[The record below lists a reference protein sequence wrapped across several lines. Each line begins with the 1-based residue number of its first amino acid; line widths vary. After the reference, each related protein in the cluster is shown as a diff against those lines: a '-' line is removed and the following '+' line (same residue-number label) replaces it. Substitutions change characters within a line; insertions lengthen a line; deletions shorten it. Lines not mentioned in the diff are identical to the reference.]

1 MPARRDISKIL
12 VIGSGPIVIGQAC
25 EFDYSGS
32 QACKA
37 LKKEG
42 YEVVL
47 INSNPATIMT
57 DPEFADKTYI
67 EPIEKEIVKKII
79 EKEKPDAVLPTMGGQ
94 TALNIIREL
103 NKDDYFSNNP
113 IKILGASPKSIDVA
127 EDRELFAQAMNEI
140 GLETPFSIIVD
151 DKTNLEKLS
160 MDVKYPLILRPFY
173 TLGGTGGG
181 IVDNKEEFI
190 SKVQNAVDLSPV
202 SKTLVEE
209 SLIGWKEFEFE
220 VVRDKFDNSIIVC
233 SIENLDPMGVH
244 TGDSI
249 TIAPAL
255 TLTDKEYQKLRNH
268 SIAILRK
275 IGVETGGS
283 NVQFAVNPKNGKI
296 LIIEM
301 NPRVSRSSA
310 LASKATG
317 FPIAKIAALLAI
329 GYTLDELENDI
340 TKVTPASFEPVIDYI
355 VTKIPKFNF
364 EKFQGTPKLLN
375 TAMKSVG
382 EIMSIGRTFK
392 ESILKALYSIEGD
405 NLGFDLSHELLNL
418 KDEEIKKELKIQRP
432 DRLTIV
438 AEAIRREI
446 DLLEINNLTH
456 IDMFFLREIEEI
468 ISLEKEI
475 VKSRG
480 EFDNDLLLKAKKLGF
495 SNTHLANL
503 CKIDI
508 EKIYSLLKNYNAKTV
523 YKRVDTC
530 GNEFDSSTAYLYST
544 FADDINDFSCES
556 RPDEKEK
563 IIILG
568 SGPNR
573 IGQGIEFDYCCVQ
586 AVKSF
591 QNMGFQTIMINCNP
605 ETVSTDYDTSDKLYF
620 EPLDFEYVKYVIDK
634 ENTNGEVKG
643 VVVQF
648 GGQTPLRIA
657 NKLKEFGYRILGTS
671 FEAIDI
677 SEDRERFQKLI
688 KKVGLKQPKSDISI
702 GTKELISKS
711 AKLNFPILL
720 RPSYVLGGRMME
732 KMNSIED
739 VQNYIDQNYWAL
751 ENNVILIDEF
761 LKDAKEVDID
771 ILRDADGNTM
781 IAGIMEHIEEA
792 GIHSGDSACSIP
804 PFSLSKKTISSI
816 KNFSISLAKELKTVG
831 LMNIQYA
838 IKDEEIF
845 ILEANPRASRTIPFL
860 AKAIGIP
867 FIKIAAELIAGK
879 KLSNENIKFKPESLS
894 YYAIKEAVFVF
905 NKFPNT
911 DVILGPEMKS
921 TGEVMGIDEN
931 FEMAYLK
938 SQIGAGQKLSK
949 IENIFISVKDEDKEE
964 VSLVAKLLVDNGYIL
979 LSTRGTHDFLQK
991 KGVSSKLINK
1001 VAEGSPHVV
1010 EYIKENKIDLVIN
1023 TTENKQ
1029 AIKDSFTIRR
1039 TSVDLNIPYY
1049 TNMRAT
1055 KILTKSLIT
1064 MKNQPISVK
1073 AIQNHHIFNK

>member
-1 MPARRDISKIL
+1 MPARKDISKIL

-37 LKKEG
+37 LKREG
-42 YEVVL
+42 YEVILV
-47 INSNPATIMT
+47 NSNPATIMT

-103 NKDDYFSNNP
+103 NKENYFSNNP

-127 EDRELFAQAMNEI
+127 EDRELFAEAMKQI

-151 DKTNLEKLS
+151 EKTDLEKLS
-160 MDVKYPLILRPFY
+160 LEVTYPLILRPFY

-181 IVDNKEEFI
+181 IVYNKVEFM

-220 VVRDKFDNSIIVC
+220 VVRDKIDNSIIVC

-255 TLTDKEYQKLRNH
+255 TLTDKEYQKLRNQ

-283 NVQFAVNPKNGKI
+283 NVQFAVNPENGRI

-317 FPIAKIAALLAI
+317 FPIAKIAALLAV
-329 GYTLDELENDI
+329 GYTLDELKNDI

-364 EKFQGTPKLLN
+364 EKFQGTPRVLN

-382 EIMSIGRTFK
+382 EIMAIGRTFK

-418 KDEEIKKELKIQRP
+418 KDEELKNELNIQRP
-432 DRLTIV
+432 DRLILV
-438 AEAIRREI
+438 AEAIRREVSLNEIHQLTKI
-446 DLLEINNLTH
+446 DL
-456 IDMFFLREIEEI
+456 FFLREIEEI
-468 ISLEKEI
+468 INIEKQI

-480 EFDNDLLLKAKKLGF
+480 DFDNNLLLRAKKTGF
-495 SNTHLANL
+495 SNTHLASI

-508 EKIYSLLKNYNAKTV
+508 DEIYDLLKKYNVETI

-544 FADDINDFSCES
+544 FAQELNEFSCES
-556 RPDEKEK
+556 RPEKKDK

-591 QNMGFQTIMINCNP
+591 QNMGYQTIMINCNP

-620 EPLDFEYVKYVIDK
+620 EPLDFEFVRNIIDK
-634 ENTNGEVKG
+634 ENSNGEVKG

-657 NKLKEFGYRILGTS
+657 NKLKEYGYKILGTS
-671 FEAIDI
+671 FEAIDV
-677 SEDRERFQKLI
+677 SEDREQFQILI
-688 KKVGLKQPKSDISI
+688 EKVGLKQPKSDISI

-711 AKLNFPILL
+711 SKLKFPILL

-732 KMNSIED
+732 KMSSLDD
-739 VQNYIDQNYWAL
+739 VQSYIDQNYWAL

-771 ILRDADGNTM
+771 ILRDVDGNTM

-804 PFSLSKKTISSI
+804 PFSLSNDIISSI
-816 KNFSISLAKELKTVG
+816 KEFSINLSQELKTVG

-838 IKDEEIF
+838 IKDNEIF

-879 KLSNENIKFKPESLS
+879 KLNQEMVKFKPESLT

-938 SQIGAGQKLSK
+938 SQIGAGQRLNSIK
-949 IENIFISVKDEDKEE
+949 NIFISVKDEDKEE
-964 VSLVAKLLVDNGYIL
+964 VSSVAKSLLDNGYIL
-979 LSTRGTHDFLQK
+979 YSTKGTHDFLSK
-991 KGVSSKLINK
+991 KGISSNLVNK

-1039 TSVDLNIPYY
+1039 SAVDLNIPYY

-1055 KILTKSLIT
+1055 KILTKSLIS

-1073 AIQNHHIFNK
+1073 AIQIHHNYCK